1 MTTINQR
8 FVKMAAND
16 GKQTNSAVVKVRI
29 RLGQPTPQLKGQLNV
44 LDVALCC
51 YKTVF
56 SGCKYAKE
64 AMETINSD
72 TLTLTPTLHPS
83 VRTPIT
89 MNSWEAAQYC
99 RRLYNVSQRS
109 ASAPLAS
116 SLLTAVASSGDN
128 VAAAANRSVARSDAT
143 SSSTINGHQ
152 LMPSRRSQCQSH
164 FANFNTHRPLTAVH
178 TNKRSARFRHEKLLR
193 HCQQLECQQLGRLNN
208 RPTLHTTRSAHSRQ
222 RNESTTVQPINPKSR
237 LDTRLISANQ
247 VNEDNVVQNTAAV
260 ISGNTD
266 VRPTGCDVKQY
277 TNTCSQLDDEVTAIS
292 LPVNDLNNTPANPN
306 LDRGHGAQCAL
317 STCEM
322 PDHTDSTLTF
332 NCQAR
337 LLQATTAQQTAAKH
351 FSDKYFN
358 KVLVRQSFYNQFAHR
373 KLLL

>member
-1 MTTINQR
+1 MTAINR
-8 FVKMAAND
+8 RYVKMAASD
-16 GKQTNSAVVKVRI
+16 GKQTNAAVVKVRI
-29 RLGQPTPQLKGQLNV
+29 RLGPPTPQFKRQLNV

-56 SGCKYAKE
+56 SGCKCAKE
-64 AMETINSD
+64 TMETVNSD

-89 MNSWEAAQYC
+89 MNSWETAQYC

-109 ASAPLAS
+109 ASAPLTS
-116 SLLTAVASSGDN
+116 PLLPAVASSGDN
-128 VAAAANRSVARSDAT
+128 VTAPANRSVARSDAT

-152 LMPSRRSQCQSH
+152 LMPSHRSQCQSH
-164 FANFNTHRPLTAVH
+164 FTNFNTHRPVTAVH
-178 TNKRSARFRHEKLLR
+178 TTNRSARYRHEKLLR
-193 HCQQLECQQLGRLNN
+193 HGQQLERLNS
-208 RPTLHTTRSAHSRQ
+208 RPTLHTTYSAHSRQ
-222 RNESTTVQPINPKSR
+222 RNESTTVQQSNPKSR
-237 LDTRLISANQ
+237 LNTQLINANQ
-247 VNEDNVVQNTAAV
+247 VNEDKVVQNTAAV
-260 ISGNTD
+260 TSGNTD
-266 VRPTGCDVKQY
+266 VTGCDAKQC
-277 TNTCSQLDDEVTAIS
+277 TNTCSQLDDEVTAIR
-292 LPVNDLNNTPANPN
+292 LPVNDLNNTPANTN
-306 LDRGHGAQCAL
+306 LNQGHGAQCAL

-337 LLQATTAQQTAAKH
+337 LLQAKTAQQTTAKH
-351 FSDKYFN
+351 FFEKYFN